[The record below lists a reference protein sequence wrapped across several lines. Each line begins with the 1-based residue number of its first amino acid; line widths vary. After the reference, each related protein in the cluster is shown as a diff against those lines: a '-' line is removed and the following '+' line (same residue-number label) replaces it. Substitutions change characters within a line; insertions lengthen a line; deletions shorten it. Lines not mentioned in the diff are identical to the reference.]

1 MLQSNIQFLSFK
13 SFFLWNLCSWGFTID
28 QLPTINYT

>member
-28 QLPTINYT
+28 DCYQL